1 MKTSDFSFSVG
12 GENNHL
18 VLVFTESDCYIYDL
32 KNEGKLV
39 KHVVHKEKM
48 EFWRE
53 SITIGKT
60 VFIFHTCFTHIIVV
74 IH

>member
-1 MKTSDFSFSVG
+1 MKTSDFSFCVG

-39 KHVVHKEKM
+39 KHVVHKKKM
-48 EFWRE
+48 KFNEE
-53 SITIGKT
+53 SNAIGKT
-60 VFIFHTCFTHIIVV
+60 LFILIS
-74 IH
+74 